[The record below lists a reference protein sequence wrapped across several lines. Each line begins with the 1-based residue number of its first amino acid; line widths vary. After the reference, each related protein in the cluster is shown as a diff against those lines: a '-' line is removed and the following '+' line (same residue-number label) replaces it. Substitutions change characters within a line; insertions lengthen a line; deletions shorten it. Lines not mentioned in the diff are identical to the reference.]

1 MTAREYFEDVARA
14 VREHR
19 DAELLLE
26 FGPES
31 GPDGC
36 GGADPSA
43 GGPVVSRFASDE
55 RAREVMR
62 ATEETIGEALRR
74 IEELRRVFSR
84 KADAVGLRYVGLM
97 SWPQVASELG
107 VTDRTAR
114 TWCAQMF
121 DWVDS
126 LGWARL
132 RDGRGIAEDTI

>member
-43 GGPVVSRFASDE
+43 GGPVVSRVVSDE

-84 KADAVGLRYVGLM
+84 KADAVEMRYVDLM
-97 SWPQVASELG
+97 AWRDIALELG
-107 VTDRTAR
+107 VYERTAR
-114 TWCAQMF
+114 LWCAQMF

-132 RDGRGIAEDTI
+132 RSGRGVAEW